1 MLYSILI
8 VAQVVI
14 SISLITLVLL
24 QQGKGAD
31 AGAAFGSGASSTV
44 FGSRGSSNFLSRST
58 AVLAALFFFNSLGMA
73 YLISNQPTAQSI
85 VDQAVME
92 ESVEVQVETV
102 EQDVPVNDMPV
113 EEEQPATTPA
123 DVPQ

>member
-14 SISLITLVLL
+14 SIGLITLVLL

-44 FGSRGSSNFLSRST
+44 FGSRGSANFLSRST
-58 AVLAALFFFNSLGMA
+58 AVLATLFFLNSLGMA
-73 YLISNQPTAQSI
+73 FLISNKPTAQSV
-85 VDQAVME
+85 VDQAVVQE
-92 ESVEVQVETV
+92 QAPVEPMK
-102 EQDVPVNDMPV
+102 QDVPVADEPV
-113 EEEQPATTPA
+113 KDKQPASQPV
-123 DVPQ
+123 DVPE

>member
-14 SISLITLVLL
+14 SIGLITLVLL

-44 FGSRGSSNFLSRST
+44 FGSRGSANFLSRST
-58 AVLAALFFFNSLGMA
+58 AVLATLFFLNSLGMA
-73 YLISNQPTAQSI
+73 FLISNQPTAQSV
-85 VDQAVME
+85 VDQAV
-92 ESVEVQVETV
+92 VQEQVKEQAPV
-102 EQDVPVNDMPV
+102 EQDIPVADEPV
-113 EEEQPATTPA
+113 KDKQPASQPV
-123 DVPQ
+123 DVPE